1 MGIPRAGI
9 FSVPDGF
16 SGIGIT
22 PEAVFGSEYLFYLLY
37 ALPAGCPTDEF
48 LLPWRFGLQPML
60 HASLLI

>member
-1 MGIPRAGI
+1 MGTPVRVSFPFLMVSPASASPRK
-9 FSVPDGF
+9 PC
-16 SGIGIT
+16 SGANT
-22 PEAVFGSEYLFYLLY
+22 FLFVY